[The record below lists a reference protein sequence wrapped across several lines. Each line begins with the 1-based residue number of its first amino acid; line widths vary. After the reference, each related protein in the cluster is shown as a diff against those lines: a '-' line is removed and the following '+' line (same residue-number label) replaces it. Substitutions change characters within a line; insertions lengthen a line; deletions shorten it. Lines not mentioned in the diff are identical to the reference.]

1 MPSSAP
7 AGDSYCM
14 DTFGKFVCTAISG
27 TYAINTQ
34 TLIMSAT
41 ATFEGQDVALFPLG
55 LSSVYAFMS
64 DGVPAPLADMQVH
77 RIIFD
82 LSHDQSTKES
92 DVMFVAGG
100 TYNCSIIGMY
110 PNRITT
116 AWHASSIER
125 PITNLSTVTGADSGP
140 NKRHRAVWRSG
151 GRAGKATAECRG
163 DAQTE
168 AAKVPTDPLVPVA
181 GNCC

>member
-1 MPSSAP
+1 MNRFSKTLFAMLILTPIAAQAEEINGSYDAKLDQLYAVEQTGSRAP

-14 DTFGKFVCTAISG
+14 DTFGKFVGTAISG

-100 TYNCSIIGMY
+100 TYNCM
-110 PNRITT
+110 
-116 AWHASSIER
+116 
-125 PITNLSTVTGADSGP
+125 LS
-140 NKRHRAVWRSG
+140 NM
-151 GRAGKATAECRG
+151 
-163 DAQTE
+163 
-168 AAKVPTDPLVPVA
+168 AAI
-181 GNCC
+181 